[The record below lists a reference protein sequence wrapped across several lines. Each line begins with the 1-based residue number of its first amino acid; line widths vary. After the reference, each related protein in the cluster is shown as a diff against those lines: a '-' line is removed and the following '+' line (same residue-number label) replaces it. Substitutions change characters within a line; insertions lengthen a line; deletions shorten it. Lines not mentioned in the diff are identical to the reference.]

1 MSGQTLPSGIT
12 RSLKQDDF
20 FKERREIEISAREE
34 REKGKHSIGRYDKI
48 N

>member
-1 MSGQTLPSGIT
+1 MSGPSGVT

-20 FKERREIEISAREE
+20 FKEHGEIEISAGEKK
-34 REKGKHSIGRYDKI
+34 EKGKHSTGRHDKI